1 MGQAEGSAQR
11 GAGALLT
18 PEQERWAEALA
29 VERAHGEGTP
39 AFIADRVRA
48 LALQGDGNG
57 VQRWR
62 DIAAKFD
69 ELQAARLTI
78 Q

>member
-1 MGQAEGSAQR
+1 MGQAEDAAGR
-11 GAGALLT
+11 GTGALLT

-48 LALQGDGNG
+48 LALQGDGDG

-69 ELQAARLTI
+69 ELKAASLTV

>member
-1 MGQAEGSAQR
+1 M
-11 GAGALLT
+11 T

-29 VERAHGEGTP
+29 VERAHGEGSL
-39 AFIADRVRA
+39 AFIADRARA
-48 LALQGDGNG
+48 LALLGDGDG

>member
-1 MGQAEGSAQR
+1 MGQAEGAAGR

-29 VERAHGEGTP
+29 VERAHGAGTP
-39 AFIADRVRA
+39 AFIAERVRA
-48 LALQGDGNG
+48 LALQGDGDG
-57 VQRWR
+57 IQRWR
-62 DIAAKFD
+62 EIAARYD
-69 ELQAARLTI
+69 ELQAARLAV